1 MLLEYA
7 YNVDKKDLVSYINP
21 ELQNVISS
29 RAKGTGGMNFSRQQQ
44 NIQSIF

>member
-7 YNVDKKDLVSYINP
+7 YNVDNKDLVSYINP

-29 RAKGTGGMNFSRQQQ
+29 REKGTRGMNFSRKQQ